1 MKLGPTQRAQ
11 LDMFEALLL
20 ERAPK
25 LGLVGRNDLGRL
37 RQRHIEDCLRATRS
51 VLPTDRLAYD
61 LGSGAGLPGI
71 VLAVAVPTCRFV
83 LVESRSKRA
92 GFLELVLARL
102 GLSNAEVSHGRA
114 EDLSTPADLI
124 TARAFAPLERA
135 WRVAHPLL
143 RRGGRLVFFAGKGE
157 DASRAAR
164 LTDPEPPAN
173 VEIDVEKGLANQGPL
188 VIMARG

>member
-1 MKLGPTQRAQ
+1 
-11 LDMFEALLL
+11 LDVFEALLL
-20 ERAPK
+20 EGAPR
-25 LGLVGRNDLGRL
+25 LGLVASGDLERL
-37 RQRHIEDCLRATRS
+37 RQRHIEDSLRAARC
-51 VLPTDRLAYD
+51 VLPTNRLAYD

-114 EDLSTPADLI
+114 EELSTPADLI

-135 WRVAHPLL
+135 WSVAHPLL

-164 LTDPEPPAN
+164 LTDPEPAAN

>member
-1 MKLGPTQRAQ
+1 MKLGSTQQAQ
-11 LDMFEALLL
+11 LDVFEELLL
-20 ERAPK
+20 ERATR
-25 LGLVGRNDLGRL
+25 LGLVARSDLGRL
-37 RQRHIEDCLRATRS
+37 RQRHIEDCLRAAGS

-61 LGSGAGLPGI
+61 LGSGAGLPGL
-71 VLAVAVPTCRFV
+71 VLAVAVPACRFV
-83 LVESRSKRA
+83 LVESRSTRA
-92 GFLELVLARL
+92 GFLELAVARL

-124 TARAFAPLERA
+124 TARAFAPLERT
-135 WRVAHPLL
+135 WSVAHPLL

-157 DASRAAR
+157 DATRAAR
-164 LTDPEPPAN
+164 LTDPKPPAN